1 MASIINVDQIRNAA
15 GTASATIKSDGTFY
29 PAGHII
35 QVVSTTKTDA
45 FTATTGTPAS
55 PIDVTGFSLNITP
68 KSTSSKILVRASL
81 NYGGNNNV
89 YGAFYFLRGSTHL
102 VRSTA
107 VTGSSQT
114 KAAIAVHGDNNNFQY
129 GLQSAQFEYLDSP
142 ASTSQLTYKM
152 QMSSHNGTTQFYLNR
167 PYDTA
172 NSAYL
177 HGGTS
182 TFTLMEIAG

>member
-1 MASIINVDQIRNAA
+1 MALSKIKNASL
-15 GTASATIKSDGTFY
+15 GSDVSTGKVL
-29 PAGHII
+29 

-68 KSTSSKILVRASL
+68 TSTSSKILVRASL

-107 VTGSSQT
+107 VTGSNQI
-114 KAAIAVHGDNNNFQY
+114 KAAIAVHGDNSNFQY
-129 GLQSAQFEYLDSP
+129 GLQSAQFEFLDSP

-152 QMSSHNGTTQFYLNR
+152 QMSSHNGSTTFYLNR
-167 PYDTA
+167 PHDNA
-172 NSAYL
+172 NASYVT
-177 HGGTS
+177 GGTS
-182 TFTLMEIAG
+182 TFTLIEIAG

>member
-45 FTATTGTPAS
+45 FSTTSLPSSPA
-55 PIDVTGFSLNITP
+55 DVTGFTADITP

-81 NYGGNNNV
+81 NYGGENNT
-89 YGAFYFLRGSTHL
+89 YGAFYFRRNGTNIIL
-102 VRSTA
+102 STA
-107 VTGSSQT
+107 ATQSLQHN
-114 KAAIAVHGDNNNFQY
+114 AALGIHGDNSNFQY
-129 GLQSAQFEYLDSP
+129 GMQSASFEYLDSP

-152 QMSSHNGTTQFYLNR
+152 QMATHSASATFYLNR
-167 PYDTA
+167 GHVFG
-172 NSAYL
+172 NSAYVIA
-177 HGGTS
+177 GTS
-182 TFTLMEIAG
+182 TLTLIEIGG

>member
-1 MASIINVDQIRNAA
+1 MAATLGCDTIEHTN
-15 GTASATIKSDGTFY
+15 GTEAATIMTDGTFY

-81 NYGGNNNV
+81 NYGGNLNV
-89 YGAFYFLRGSTHL
+89 YGAFYFLRDGTHL

-114 KAAIAVHGDNNNFQY
+114 KAAIAVHGDNSNFQY

-152 QMSSHNGTTQFYLNR
+152 QMSSHNGSTTFYLNR
-167 PYDTA
+167 PHDTA

>member
-1 MASIINVDQIRNAA
+1 MASIIGVETLQHTN
-15 GTASATIKSDGTFY
+15 GTTAATIQSDGTLY

-81 NYGGNNNV
+81 NYGGNLNV
-89 YGAFYFLRGSTHL
+89 YGGFYFLRDGTHL

-114 KAAIAVHGDNNNFQY
+114 KAALTVHGDNSNFQY

-152 QMSSHNGTTQFYLNR
+152 QMSSHNGSTEFYLNR
-167 PYDTA
+167 PYDNA
-172 NSAYL
+172 NASYV

>member
-1 MASIINVDQIRNAA
+1 MASIIGVETLQHTN
-15 GTASATIKSDGTFY
+15 GTTAATIQSDGTLY

-45 FTATTGTPAS
+45 FTATTGTPSS
-55 PIDVTGFSLNITP
+55 PLDVTGLSLNITP

-81 NYGGNNNV
+81 NYGGNDNV
-89 YGAFYFLRGSTHL
+89 YGAFYFKRGSTDL
-102 VRSTA
+102 TISTA
-107 VTGSSQT
+107 ATLSSQSN
-114 KAAIAVHGDNNNFQY
+114 AALAVHGDNNNFQY
-129 GLQSAQFEYLDSP
+129 GLQSAIFEFLDSP
-142 ASTSQLTYKM
+142 SSTSQLTYKV

-167 PYDTA
+167 PHDFA
-172 NSAYL
+172 NLSYV